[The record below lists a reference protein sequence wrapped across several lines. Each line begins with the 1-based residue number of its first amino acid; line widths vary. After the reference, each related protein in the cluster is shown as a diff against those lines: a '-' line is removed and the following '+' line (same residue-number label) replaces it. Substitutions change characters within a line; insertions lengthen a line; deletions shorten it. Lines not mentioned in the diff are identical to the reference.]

1 MIPEPCVYI
10 LNAYDTYG
18 DGWEGAEID
27 LYISGAFAGNYTL
40 NGDFE
45 ENEILPYPERSWR
58 NGLVLGIMTT
68 RSTKFHDGGW
78 NPVGLR

>member
-1 MIPEPCVYI
+1 MYEGGFGDSVYALATSECELVIPEPCVYI
-10 LNAYDTYG
+10 SAYDTYG

-45 ENEILPYPERSWR
+45 ENEILLYQERSWLDWFW
-58 NGLVLGIMTT
+58 GL
-68 RSTKFHDGGW
+68 
-78 NPVGLR
+78 